1 MERLPPAAGLSI
13 LTCTYQW
20 TLRMIWLFASHRET
34 QKMGEE
40 YETFL
45 TKNDLFLEKMTKK

>member
-1 MERLPPAAGLSI
+1 MERLPPAAGVSI

-40 YETFL
+40 YETFGDK
-45 TKNDLFLEKMTKK
+45 TISERSNHD

>member
-1 MERLPPAAGLSI
+1 MERLPPATGLSI

-40 YETFL
+40 YETFGDK
-45 TKNDLFLEKMTKK
+45 TISE